1 MKNIIL
7 IIVCVCLSHNLTFA
21 QEVGIKREIN
31 NIKRDTTY
39 IYGEATLANK
49 DDAFEMAKEQL
60 HINIELWVKSILP
73 NQKITSV
80 AAKKIDNCCQA
91 LSLMRGNL
99 YRAFVYVNKDDIYAL
114 LPVNRIAIISDNKG
128 HLETPSTE
136 MVSDIGSQLDIP
148 KADNEQ
154 NHTPQLSDSSTT
166 KNLPD
171 KDLLTELFKASTLL
185 EAKALLNSEY
195 YRNRY
200 FYGNV
205 RSTKDSRFIKENN
218 AMLLIFNHSDKCMRA
233 IVKIENT
240 SGSII
245 NLKTGDC
252 DNLANYPD
260 CDAIW
265 IVKSN

>member
-7 IIVCVCLSHNLTFA
+7 IIVCVFLSHTLTFA
-21 QEVGIKREIN
+21 QEEGIKREIN

-49 DDAFEMAKEQL
+49 DDAFEMAKDQL
-60 HINIELWVKSILP
+60 YINIEIWVKSILP
-73 NQKITSV
+73 NQEMTSV
-80 AAKKIDNCCQA
+80 AAKKIDNYCQQ
-91 LSLMRGNL
+91 LSLMRGNQ

-114 LPVNRIAIISDNKG
+114 LPVNRIAIISDKKG
-128 HLETPSTE
+128 QLETPSTE
-136 MVSDIGSQLDIP
+136 MVSDIVSQLDIP
-148 KADNEQ
+148 QTDNEQ
-154 NHTPQLSDSSTT
+154 NHTPQLSDFVTT

-171 KDLLTELFKASTLL
+171 KDLLTELFKASTLSD
-185 EAKALLNSEY
+185 AKALLNSEY
-195 YRNRY
+195 YRDRY

-205 RSTKDSRFIKENN
+205 RSSRDGRFIKENN
-218 AMLLIFNHSDKCMRA
+218 AMLLIFNHSDKCIRA

-240 SGSII
+240 SSSIT

-252 DNLANYPD
+252 DNLAYYPD

-265 IVKSN
+265 IVKSY